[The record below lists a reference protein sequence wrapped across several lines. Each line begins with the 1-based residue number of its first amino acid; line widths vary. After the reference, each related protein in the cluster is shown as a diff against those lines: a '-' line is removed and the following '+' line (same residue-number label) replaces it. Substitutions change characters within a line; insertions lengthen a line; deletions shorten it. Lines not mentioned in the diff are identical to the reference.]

1 MADLAK
7 VYEAARNRGAV
18 FDFSSRARWRLSGP
32 DRVRFLNGQVTNDVR
47 RVPPDGL
54 LPACVTTAKGKLSGV
69 ILISAWPGAL
79 CLDAE
84 PGQREALTARL
95 ERYIIADDVLLEDI
109 TGQECLF
116 HVRAA
121 GPPAVPEGATLRH
134 ATRLGAPGFDIAAPA
149 GEHARIL
156 AGLLGQGLVE
166 AGEEVAEAMRIEAG
180 VPRWGAEL
188 DEDTLPPEAGLDR
201 VAIDYH
207 KGCYIGQ
214 EVISRIKSLG
224 HVNRSLTGFASAA
237 PLAAGMEIRS
247 AEAPGKAV
255 GRITSA
261 AWSFG
266 LARWAA
272 LGYLKRGIPT
282 AALYACTPEGATA
295 EIEIRDLPA
304 AS

>member
-149 GEHARIL
+149 GEQRASWPGCSGKGWWRPVRRWRRRCGSRPECHAGARNWTRIHCRPKPGWT
-156 AGLLGQGLVE
+156 ASPSITTRAATSGRRSFP
-166 AGEEVAEAMRIEAG
+166 A
-180 VPRWGAEL
+180 
-188 DEDTLPPEAGLDR
+188 
-201 VAIDYH
+201 
-207 KGCYIGQ
+207 
-214 EVISRIKSLG
+214 SR
-224 HVNRSLTGFASAA
+224 
-237 PLAAGMEIRS
+237 
-247 AEAPGKAV
+247 
-255 GRITSA
+255 
-261 AWSFG
+261 AW
-266 LARWAA
+266 
-272 LGYLKRGIPT
+272 
-282 AALYACTPEGATA
+282 AT
-295 EIEIRDLPA
+295 
-304 AS
+304 